1 MKLASILNNIISE
14 VGEGTAKPYNYTSI
28 HGIQRSDEDNGAH
41 DTLKFV
47 TEDGDTYEVMV
58 AAFWG
63 DNYLAKKPVGP
74 HFTIDFWVKKRGS
87 DTRDTA
93 VVVNKGRLFRVMATV
108 IQIAEEFMDLVDY
121 KKNDINQLIV
131 SPTKTKGE
139 FDDRRAKLYM
149 AYIKKHLPIKD
160 IKYDGHEIVAT
171 LKESID
177 LSEGVYDPG
186 VLKAVFLAGGPGSG
200 KTYMAQEL
208 FSFNAERIGSDTPS
222 GLKFVNTD
230 PAFEF
235 YLKKQGVDPKTLRF
249 MTSDQFDKVTMGPD
263 SPREKAKKLRNMRQK
278 FFEKER
284 LGMIIDGTGDDFEKI
299 KKKRERLEE
308 LGYDTYMVFVNTDM
322 DVALQRNADRE
333 RSLPDDLVTDI
344 WKAVQNN
351 LGKFARLFGQG
362 QFSIVDNT
370 EYAPLSREVDKEVQR
385 FVRQPIRNPIGKK
398 WQEAAIE
405 MKKR

>member
-1 MKLASILNNIISE
+1 
-14 VGEGTAKPYNYTSI
+14 
-28 HGIQRSDEDNGAH
+28 
-41 DTLKFV
+41 
-47 TEDGDTYEVMV
+47 
-58 AAFWG
+58 
-63 DNYLAKKPVGP
+63 
-74 HFTIDFWVKKRGS
+74 
-87 DTRDTA
+87 
-93 VVVNKGRLFRVMATV
+93 
-108 IQIAEEFMDLVDY
+108 
-121 KKNDINQLIV
+121 
-131 SPTKTKGE
+131 
-139 FDDRRAKLYM
+139 
-149 AYIKKHLPIKD
+149 
-160 IKYDGHEIVAT
+160 
-171 LKESID
+171 
-177 LSEGVYDPG
+177 
-186 VLKAVFLAGGPGSG
+186 
-200 KTYMAQEL
+200 
-208 FSFNAERIGSDTPS
+208 
-222 GLKFVNTD
+222 
-230 PAFEF
+230 
-235 YLKKQGVDPKTLRF
+235 

-263 SPREKAKKLRNMRQK
+263 SPREKAKKLRNLRQK

-370 EYAPLSREVDKEVQR
+370 EYAPLSKEVDKEVQR